1 MAAPPMAAVTVRAVR
16 TLRFVPPDVHNGS
29 DDAYVRGLPGEEVLV
44 RVPIAVADDE
54 QAEPEPAATAAGDPG
69 AVGAR
74 LARVA
79 MEVLAGVRPVPQL
92 RALTNGAVY
101 AVLADA
107 ARTGWLRASGGPAA
121 IRSVRVYRPAAG
133 IAEVC
138 VRLDHGPRARM
149 MAARIEDVD
158 GRWRCTAFEIV
169 A

>member
-1 MAAPPMAAVTVRAVR
+1 MAAVTVRAVR

-29 DDAYVRGLPGEEVLV
+29 DDAYVRGLPGEELLV
-44 RVPIAVADDE
+44 RVPIAMTDE
-54 QAEPEPAATAAGDPG
+54 ELAEPEPAAATAAGDPG

-79 MEVLAGVRPVPQL
+79 VEVLAGVRPVPQL

-107 ARTGWLRASGGPAA
+107 ARTGWLRASGGGPAA
-121 IRSVRVYRPAAG
+121 IRSVRVYRPVAG
-133 IAEVC
+133 VAEVC

-149 MAARIEDVD
+149 VAARIEDVD